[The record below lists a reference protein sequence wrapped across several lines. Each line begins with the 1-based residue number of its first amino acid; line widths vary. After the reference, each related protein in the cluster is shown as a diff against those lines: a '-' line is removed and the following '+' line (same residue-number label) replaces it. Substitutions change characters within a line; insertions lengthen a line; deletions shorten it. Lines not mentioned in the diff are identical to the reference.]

1 MAGSTND
8 NAAISQTNSGFPG
21 YLNFQDLRTNAINYL
36 GPITSA
42 YWTDYNIH
50 DPGITTL
57 EVLLYAIM
65 DLGYRANQPIA
76 SLLATN
82 PDSTDTN
89 FFTPAQILGCN
100 PATITDYR
108 KLLTDITEVRN
119 AWLAVDQSQP
129 VDASQGGNAP
139 FLQGLYQ
146 VWLELEMDL
155 PDFATEAQWDHYTKE
170 AVRKAKA
177 ILNAHRNVCE
187 DVSGI
192 GILTKKYIGV
202 VADLEILPG
211 TTAGIV
217 YQDVAAA
224 LYAFFSPTPAFYTLG
239 QLQQM
244 AVPLDTVFE
253 GRPNT
258 GRPSH
263 GFILDEDLPG

>member
-21 YLNFQDLRTNAINYL
+21 YLNFQELRTNAINYL

-100 PATITDYR
+100 PVTIVDYR
-108 KLLTDITEVRN
+108 KLLTDLTEVRN
-119 AWLAVDQSQP
+119 AWLNVDQSQP
-129 VDASQGGNAP
+129 
-139 FLQGLYQ
+139 
-146 VWLELEMDL
+146 
-155 PDFATEAQWDHYTKE
+155 
-170 AVRKAKA
+170 
-177 ILNAHRNVCE
+177 
-187 DVSGI
+187 
-192 GILTKKYIGV
+192 
-202 VADLEILPG
+202 
-211 TTAGIV
+211 
-217 YQDVAAA
+217 A
-224 LYAFFSPTPAFYTLG
+224 L
-239 QLQQM
+239 
-244 AVPLDTVFE
+244 
-253 GRPNT
+253 
-258 GRPSH
+258 
-263 GFILDEDLPG
+263 